1 MAKEDSRLDSSV
13 KPANPISDSI
23 IDNAKMSESQRAPLE
38 LAESSRDTHE
48 LSGFAAGIFDGA
60 PDFSTIL
67 PSSLRT
73 TGKRA
78 TSSWKSSPP
87 SFPPTSPSASRS
99 RCPPSAPMCKGSN
112 SSPPPRPCRHRHRA
126 PNSLP
131 LRRPRPCPRRQGV
144 LGNRPLHRQ
153 TRHHPLRNPLFRK
166 RQSPRCGGQSPRAE
180 PYGINPGDF
189 QCIDT
194 VAGRVLTSR

>member
-1 MAKEDSRLDSSV
+1 M
-13 KPANPISDSI
+13 SDSI
-23 IDNAKMSESQRAPLE
+23 IDNAKISESQRAALE
-38 LAESSRDTHE
+38 FAESSRDTRE
-48 LSGFAAGIFDGA
+48 LSGYAAGIFDGA

-67 PSSLRT
+67 PSRPWT

-78 TSSWKSSPP
+78 MSSWKSSPP
-87 SFPPTSPSASRS
+87 SFPPTNPSASRS
-99 RCPPSAPMCKGSN
+99 RCPPSAPMCRRRN
-112 SSPPPRPCRHRHRA
+112 FSPPPRPCRHRHRA
-126 PNSLP
+126 PNSFP
-131 LRRPRPCPRRQGV
+131 LRRPRPRTRRQGV
-144 LGNRPLHRQ
+144 PGNRPLLRQ

-166 RQSPRCGGQSPRAE
+166 RQSPRCEGQSPRAE